1 MTRTGL
7 FRYVVYARIDDYH
20 RQGWMVVGDL
30 GVPHNNYSVLM
41 WRASDAGCAACRE
54 AGAVA

>member
-7 FRYVVYARIDDYH
+7 FKYVIYAQINAYH

-30 GVPHNNYSVLM
+30 GPPHNNYSVLM
-41 WRASDAGCAACRE
+41 WKCSCGEGGDDAN
-54 AGAVA
+54 